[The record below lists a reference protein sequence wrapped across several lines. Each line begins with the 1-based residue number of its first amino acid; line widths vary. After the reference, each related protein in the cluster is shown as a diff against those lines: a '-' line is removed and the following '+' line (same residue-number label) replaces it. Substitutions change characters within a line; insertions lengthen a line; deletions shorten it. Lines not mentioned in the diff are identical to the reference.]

1 MIHAGDGNP
10 GTPGR
15 ARATLE
21 QIARMADH
29 CEVENE
35 RTVIAHLRSGTVDTW
50 VRVEKDLYELRAS
63 VSVAR

>member
-1 MIHAGDGNP
+1 VTHADDGNP

-21 QIARMADH
+21 QIASMADH

-35 RTVIAHLRSGTVDTW
+35 RTVIARMKSGTVDTW
-50 VRVEKDLYELRAS
+50 VRVEKDLYELRS
-63 VSVAR
+63 STVI